1 MFSSEDLEKIKQK
14 ISQLQKNSKKGQ
26 NVRKKDKL
34 SNEEDETN
42 DFGISLNPSE
52 ILVIAGIMGGVLEVS
67 SISLTRDQ
75 GVEICLSG
83 SLKRQTDLEKTMKEI
98 GELPFEEV
106 IKAILTNTGR

>member
-1 MFSSEDLEKIKQK
+1 MFSSEDLERIKQK
-14 ISQLQKNSKKGQ
+14 ISQLQNNIKKDQ

-34 SNEEDETN
+34 SNEENETN
-42 DFGISLNPSE
+42 DFGIGLNPSE

-67 SISLTRDQ
+67 SILLTRDQ
-75 GVEICLSG
+75 GVEIVLSG